1 MLESLGVGPDTPI
14 SDLLNACRAGGDQYA
29 WGEFVRRFHPVIA
42 GTVTKTARNWV
53 SPSLVLVEEL
63 TQDTYLRLCA
73 QDYRI
78 LREFEPEHDDSL
90 YGFLK
95 AVAFS
100 VTHDHFRGVYAEKRG
115 AGRQNAALNERLVG
129 STGMGD
135 VERKVLMEEIEAAL
149 STLANP
155 ETRDRDRQIFLL
167 HYRDGLTARDI
178 AALPFIGLAQ
188 KGVEAILQRL
198 IGRMRKHFAAGAD

>member
-1 MLESLGVGPDTPI
+1 MGPDTPI
-14 SDLLNACRAGGDQYA
+14 SDLLNACLAGGDEYA
-29 WGEFVRRFHPVIA
+29 WGEFIRRFHPVIA

-53 SPSLVLVEEL
+53 NPSTPLVEEL

-73 QDYRI
+73 QNYRI
-78 LREFEPEHDDSL
+78 LREFEPEHDDAIF
-90 YGFLK
+90 GFLK

-129 STGMGD
+129 SRGLGD
-135 VERKVLMEEIEAAL
+135 VERKVLMDEIEAAL
-149 STLANP
+149 NALASP
-155 ETRDRDRQIFLL
+155 ETRERDQQIFLL

-178 AALPFIGLAQ
+178 AALPSLGLAQ

-198 IGRMRKHFAAGAD
+198 IGRIRKHFSAGAD